1 VRTDGKI
8 PRQSVSKEKGVQH
21 ASYIYEGLYLLC
33 EGMVLVWFAA
43 KVMVV
48 GPSCQTEW
56 KTIESDSKT
65 PVGRAVDAATSA
77 RTTLGRV
84 RNELSLDS
92 RRLGVQLECEC
103 SVSL

>member
-1 VRTDGKI
+1 
-8 PRQSVSKEKGVQH
+8 VSNTH
-21 ASYIYEGLYLLC
+21 RIYMRVCTY
-33 EGMVLVWFAA
+33 FAKAWYWCGSRCVTA

-48 GPSCQTEW
+48 GPSAQTEW
-56 KTIESDSKT
+56 KTIESDSET
-65 PVGRAVDAATSA
+65 PVGRAVDVATSA
-77 RTTLGRV
+77 QTTPGRV